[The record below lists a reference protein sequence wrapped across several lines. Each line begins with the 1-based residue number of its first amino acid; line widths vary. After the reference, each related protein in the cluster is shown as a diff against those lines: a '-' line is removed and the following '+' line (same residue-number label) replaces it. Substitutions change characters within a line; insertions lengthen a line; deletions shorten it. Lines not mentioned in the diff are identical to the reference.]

1 MNELLSVSLNLTP
14 EECCK
19 NEDLLKKIDEL
30 LLTAGMRYSGIM
42 NLYAPV
48 DHQKRDQTV
57 FRAEELLRNTDWL
70 KGILAYTSTGTLT
83 NACPLGEIQT
93 DLMSIPLPIKYGIM
107 KNIIRKPNSF
117 PMGS

>member
-48 DHQKRDQTV
+48 DHQSAIRQYFGQK
-57 FRAEELLRNTDWL
+57 NYC
-70 KGILAYTSTGTLT
+70 GIQIG
-83 NACPLGEIQT
+83 
-93 DLMSIPLPIKYGIM
+93 
-107 KNIIRKPNSF
+107 
-117 PMGS
+117 